1 MPSTKRR
8 NPFYVMLVPL
18 GVAFVVSAFAY
29 YVMAFQSVNPVRDA
43 AGSQA
48 HPLFKWLRAHGD
60 TVMLVE
66 LAGLAV
72 LTVAAIATDH
82 IWGKSADSHP
92 VRPVR
97 SDS

>member
-1 MPSTKRR
+1 VPTKRRR
-8 NPFYVMLVPL
+8 NPFYILLVPL
-18 GVAFVVSAFAY
+18 GVAFVVTASAY

-43 AGSQA
+43 AGNQA

-60 TVMLVE
+60 TVMLIE

-82 IWGKSADSHP
+82 IWGKSADSQSGP
-92 VRPVR
+92 AA
-97 SDS
+97 SK

>member
-1 MPSTKRR
+1 MPALRKRL
-8 NPFYVMLVPL
+8 NPFYVLLVPL
-18 GVAFVVSAFAY
+18 GVAFVVTAAAY

-43 AGSQA
+43 AGNQA

-82 IWGKSADSHP
+82 IWGKPADSQSGP
-92 VRPVR
+92 TG
-97 SDS
+97 SK

>member
-1 MPSTKRR
+1 MPAPKRR
-8 NPFYVMLVPL
+8 NPFYILLVPV
-18 GVAFVVSAFAY
+18 GVAFVVTAAAY

-43 AGSQA
+43 AGNQA

-60 TVMLVE
+60 TVMLIE

-82 IWGKSADSHP
+82 IWGKSADSQ
-92 VRPVR
+92 
-97 SDS
+97 SGTASSK

>member
-1 MPSTKRR
+1 MPAPKRR
-8 NPFYVMLVPL
+8 NPFYILLVPV
-18 GVAFVVSAFAY
+18 GVAFVVTAAAY

-43 AGSQA
+43 AGNQA

-60 TVMLVE
+60 TVMLIE

-82 IWGKSADSHP
+82 IWGKSADSQSGP
-92 VRPVR
+92 A
-97 SDS
+97 SSK